1 MKLAY
6 KRVIPNFLLLDGEF
20 YTSKTYKKLKYIGEP
35 KNIIS
40 ILLNKGVDEFLL
52 TPKRYTKFDDM
63 LNDVSNIIKFCN
75 VPVSVQGGVETLQ
88 QAKKLYDCG
97 VEKIFFH
104 NAVLKETPI
113 YEKVVEQYGRQAVG
127 ISLVIKRH
135 FFSSQY
141 YFFSMRSQKKLSD
154 AQLKNLKNN
163 LEKNQFIEIILNDL
177 SSDGCLS
184 GWRGASIMQHIGN
197 HAIIPAGGV
206 QSYSELSELL
216 AINNVVGVSASS
228 LFSYSGLNKG
238 VLINY
243 PNRAEL
249 SRGRIHGNL

>member
-1 MKLAY
+1 MAY
-6 KRVIPNFLLLDGEF
+6 KRIIPNFLLIDGEF
-20 YTSKTYKKLKYIGEP
+20 YTSKKFKKLNYIGEP

-40 ILLNKGVDEFLL
+40 ILLNKGVDELL
-52 TPKRYTKFDDM
+52 ITPKGYAMFDDM
-63 LNDVSNIIKFCN
+63 LHDIENIIKLCN
-75 VPVSVQGGVETLQ
+75 VPVSVQGGVDTPQ
-88 QAKKLYDCG
+88 QAKKLYDSG

-104 NAVLKETPI
+104 NAVLTEVPT
-113 YEKVVEQYGRQAVG
+113 YEHVVQQYGRQAVG
-127 ISLVIKRH
+127 ISLVIKRQ

-141 YFFSMRSQKKLSD
+141 CFYSMRFQKKVSN
-154 AQLKNLKNN
+154 AQLKNLRNN
-163 LEKNQFIEIILNDL
+163 LEKRQFIEIILNDL

-184 GWRGASIMQHIGN
+184 GWRGESIMQHIGD

-206 QSYSELSELL
+206 QSYTELSELL

-249 SRGRIHGNL
+249 SRGRIHDNL